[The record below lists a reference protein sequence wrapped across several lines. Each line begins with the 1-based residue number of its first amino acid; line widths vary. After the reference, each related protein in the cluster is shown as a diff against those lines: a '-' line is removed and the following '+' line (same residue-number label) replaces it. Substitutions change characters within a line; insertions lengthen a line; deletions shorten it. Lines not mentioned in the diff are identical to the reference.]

1 VGLGISEVKT
11 EFAALRRLKFGSF
24 RVKQMEVGVLDLT
37 HVNTS
42 YRMLGL
48 PEIDGVLGSDF
59 FMKYNA
65 VINFEKRRLI
75 LKREN

>member
-1 VGLGISEVKT
+1 
-11 EFAALRRLKFGSF
+11 
-24 RVKQMEVGVLDLT
+24 
-37 HVNTS
+37 
-42 YRMLGL
+42 MLGL

-75 LKREN
+75 LKRES